1 MILPGKKRIAA
12 IDIGTNSFHLI
23 IAEVNEDKFGAFTPG
38 TLIPIESES
47 TIKSLNPD
55 YLLVLPW
62 HFKAGIIKRETP
74 YINSGGKFVFPLPKL
89 EIVDKNVLQNVA

>member
-1 MILPGKKRIAA
+1 
-12 IDIGTNSFHLI
+12 
-23 IAEVNEDKFGAFTPG
+23 
-38 TLIPIESES
+38 
-47 TIKSLNPD
+47 LNPD

-62 HFKAGIIKRETP
+62 HFRTGIIKRETP